1 MENQYDNE
9 YVRKQLYEINCKD
22 KEKYSYEDYKDE
34 LDIFVND
41 LHKQSIIS
49 DKLRDKILTQY
60 HNNHKLCPKC
70 KSKAHTSTLVGYILD
85 KEKPDQYKDLNRCTC
100 LNCGNIHT
108 THDRIKE

>member
-1 MENQYDNE
+1 MENQYNNE
-9 YVRKQLYEINCKD
+9 YVRKQLYEIYCKD
-22 KEKYSYEDYKDE
+22 KIKYSYEDYKEE
-34 LDIFVND
+34 LDIIVED
-41 LHKQSIIS
+41 CYQQSIET
-49 DKLRDKILTQY
+49 DKILKQY

-85 KEKPDQYKDLNRCTC
+85 KENPDQYKDLNRCTC